1 MSMIKVED
9 VGQNTLD
16 RVNKIL
22 AGIGNG
28 SGAIRAVYQAA
39 MRAGQKAK
47 TQAGRFAAAEYT
59 VGYGGFMSHCKIK
72 ANVSGGS
79 GGAASVSIVFAGQ
92 VIPLIEFDTR
102 WSKNGGLTTTVKSG
116 STATLAHAF
125 AAPVY
130 GKTQAHE
137 HEFGTTGGVKSLY
150 GPSTG
155 QMMQNEKIIQ
165 QMDEVISQTFE
176 QRIDHEI
183 SRILAGIGG

>member
-1 MSMIKVED
+1 MSVIKIED

-39 MRAGQKAK
+39 KRAGERGK
-47 TQAGRFAAAEYT
+47 TEAGRFAAAEYT
-59 VGYGGFMSHCKIK
+59 IGKGGFMSHCKIK
-72 ANVSGGS
+72 TMVSGGS

-92 VIPLIEFDTR
+92 VIPLIEFATH
-102 WSKNGGLTTTVKSG
+102 WSKSGGLTTTVKSG

-130 GKTQAHE
+130 GATQAHE
-137 HEFGTTGGVKSLY
+137 HEYGTTGPVKTLY

-155 QMMQNEKIIQ
+155 QMMQNDKIIQ
-165 QMDEVISQTFE
+165 EMDKVIAETFE

-183 SRILAGIGG
+183 GRILAGIGG